1 MTRFVVDPGA
11 ILQIAAE
18 SIPIKPTDELLAP
31 TLLRS
36 QVLSTLH
43 EAVAR
48 GDLSAAEA
56 EDRLDQVNAMK
67 VRYLGDLVLRRQA
80 WRIADRMGWAT
91 TYDAEY
97 LALTQLQGDAFLTI
111 DPDLRRRADGVVAFA
126 SLDDLR

>member
-1 MTRFVVDPGA
+1 MTRFVVDAGA

-18 SIPIKPTDELLAP
+18 AIPIKTSDELLAP

-48 GDLSAAEA
+48 GDLGADEAAE
-56 EDRLDQVNAMK
+56 RLERVNAIK
-67 VRYLGDLVLRRQA
+67 IRYLGDLVLRRLA
-80 WRIADRMGWAT
+80 WRIADRQGWAS

-97 LALTQLQGDAFLTI
+97 LALTQLQGDAFLTM
-111 DPDLRRRADGVVAFA
+111 DPDLRRRAGGVVAFA